1 MDSRV
6 ISKCNFSPLRSI
18 SKDTVVPASPRIRE
32 DASSTG
38 ISVVDCPSI
47 AIMWSPGLIPA
58 LKAGWSSIT
67 LTAYRPLSSVPR
79 TIPTPAYVADVCI
92 FMDLYSSAFK

>member
-18 SKDTVVPASPRIRE
+18 SRATTVPASPRILE
-32 DASSTG
+32 DASSTVM
-38 ISVVDCPSI
+38 SLVDWPSI
-47 AIMWSPGLIPA
+47 ATIWSPGLMPA

-67 LTAYRPLSSVPR
+67 LTACKPLSSVPR

-92 FMDLYSSAFK
+92 FMDLYSSASK